1 MAIKNN
7 RIVIIGAGAVGCSY
21 AYALLQQGLTREIVL
36 IDVNEEKAA
45 GEAGDL
51 RDAVPFAPV
60 PVTIRSGGYEN
71 CRDADLVV
79 ITAGLA
85 QKPGETRLDLLAK
98 NTNIFE
104 TIVTEVMA
112 RGFDGIFLAATNP
125 VDILTD
131 VTQRVSGL
139 PEKRVIG
146 SGTVLDSARLQ
157 SALSA
162 CFHID
167 SRDIHAWVIG
177 EHGDTS
183 LPVWSSAVAGMK
195 DIRTM
200 AAEEGQQLDSIF
212 QQVQS
217 AAYDIIQQ
225 KGATHF
231 GIGMSLARITR
242 AILQDERAVLPVSAR
257 LNGEFGEND
266 TYIGV
271 PAEIGRHGIHRVIE
285 IPLDETEKKQ
295 FAHSVRTLKE
305 TREGGR

>member
-1 MAIKNN
+1 MIKNN

-21 AYALLQQGLTREIVL
+21 AYALLQQGLTGEIVL

-60 PVTIRSGGYEN
+60 PVTIRSGGYED
-71 CRDADLVV
+71 CSEAELVV

-85 QKPGETRLDLLAK
+85 QKPGETRLDLLTK
-98 NTNIFE
+98 NADIFE
-104 TIVTEVMA
+104 RIVTEVMA
-112 RGFDGIFLAATNP
+112 HGFNGIFLAATNP

-131 VTQRVSGL
+131 ITQQVSGL
-139 PEKRVIG
+139 PAERVIG

-157 SALSA
+157 SVVSA

-167 SRDIHAWVIG
+167 SRDVHAWIIG

-183 LPVWSSAVAGMK
+183 LPVWSSAFAGMK

-212 QQVQS
+212 QRVQS
-217 AAYDIIQQ
+217 AAYEIIQQ

-242 AILQDERAVLPVSAR
+242 AIVHDENAVLPVSAR
-257 LNGEFGEND
+257 LNGEYGENGI
-266 TYIGV
+266 YIGV
-271 PAEIGRHGIHRVIE
+271 PAVIGRTGIRSVMDL
-285 IPLDETEKKQ
+285 PLDETETQQ
-295 FAHSVRTLKE
+295 FAHSAQTL
-305 TREGGR
+305 RESKQTLSY